1 MEKNGE
7 ENINANIPN
16 EIDKEVNEKGKTP
29 NQNFIIIIPKDT
41 LEINGELFKEIEN
54 EAKNKI
60 LNNNRLF
67 NFYILVDK
75 KRINYINISMDLM
88 HHLNMEL

>member
-29 NQNFIIIIPKDT
+29 N
-41 LEINGELFKEIEN
+41 
-54 EAKNKI
+54 
-60 LNNNRLF
+60 
-67 NFYILVDK
+67 
-75 KRINYINISMDLM
+75 
-88 HHLNMEL
+88 